1 MKRLLVLLLFVVLIT
16 AVLDTI
22 GLTSFNIK
30 IIIDQIILNLAM
42 LIDMSNIQPILNN
55 IDNFIIGAIS
65 LLSLVTFPDIT
76 FVEGLLLLLI
86 LGLVIDK
93 FRSLNN
99 DVNLL
104 EQRRLKMDNDYQKQL
119 HHIIKRIHDL
129 SSNNTS
135 NSSSESSQK
144 TIEEIKQSIENLRS
158 TYLRSKIIRRDL
170 YSQNYRAKDIDSLIE
185 SQPVKK
191 KSTKGKTTKKKVAKK
206 VAKKLAKKVAKKV
219 STTKS
224 TKDKV
229 ISSSEKESI
238 NELVNENQIS
248 QIDLART
255 YLESGDKAKAEEII
269 IAVINT
275 GEETEKHEARLLY
288 MQLRK

>member
-1 MKRLLVLLLFVVLIT
+1 MKRLLVVLLFVVLVT

-42 LIDMSNIQPILNN
+42 LIDMDNIQPILNN
-55 IDNFIIGAIS
+55 IDNFIIVVIS
-65 LLSLVTFPDIT
+65 LLSLIIYPDVTII
-76 FVEGLLLLLI
+76 EGLLLLLI
-86 LGLVIDK
+86 LGLVVDK

-104 EQRRLKMDNDYQKQL
+104 EQRRLKMDNNYQKQL
-119 HHIIKRIHDL
+119 NHIIKRMHDI
-129 SSNNTS
+129 SSDNTS
-135 NSSSESSQK
+135 NSSNELSQK

-191 KSTKGKTTKKKVAKK
+191 KSTKSKTTKKKVVKK
-206 VAKKLAKKVAKKV
+206 VAKKVAKKV

-224 TKDKV
+224 IKDKV
-229 ISSSEKESI
+229 ISPSEKESI
-238 NELVNENQIS
+238 NELVNEKQIS

>member
-1 MKRLLVLLLFVVLIT
+1 MKRLLVVLLFVVLVT
-16 AVLDTI
+16 ALLDTI

-42 LIDMSNIQPILNN
+42 LIDMDNIQPILNN
-55 IDNFIIGAIS
+55 IDNFIIVVIS
-65 LLSLVTFPDIT
+65 LLSLIIYPDVTII
-76 FVEGLLLLLI
+76 EGLLLLLI
-86 LGLVIDK
+86 LGLVVDK

-104 EQRRLKMDNDYQKQL
+104 EQRRLKMDNNYQKQL
-119 HHIIKRIHDL
+119 NHIIKRMHDI
-129 SSNNTS
+129 SSDNTS
-135 NSSSESSQK
+135 NSSNELSQK

-191 KSTKGKTTKKKVAKK
+191 KSTKGKITKKKVTKK
-206 VAKKLAKKVAKKV
+206 ATKKVAKKV

-229 ISSSEKESI
+229 ISFSEKESI
-238 NELVNENQIS
+238 KELVNDNQIS

>member
-1 MKRLLVLLLFVVLIT
+1 M
-16 AVLDTI
+16 
-22 GLTSFNIK
+22 
-30 IIIDQIILNLAM
+30 
-42 LIDMSNIQPILNN
+42 
-55 IDNFIIGAIS
+55 
-65 LLSLVTFPDIT
+65 
-76 FVEGLLLLLI
+76 
-86 LGLVIDK
+86 VI
-93 FRSLNN
+93 FL
-99 DVNLL
+99 
-104 EQRRLKMDNDYQKQL
+104 
-119 HHIIKRIHDL
+119 
-129 SSNNTS
+129 
-135 NSSSESSQK
+135 
-144 TIEEIKQSIENLRS
+144 KQSIENLRS

-206 VAKKLAKKVAKKV
+206 AAKKAAKKV

-224 TKDKV
+224 IKDKV
-229 ISSSEKESI
+229 ISPSEKESI

>member
-65 LLSLVTFPDIT
+65 LLSLITFPDVT

-104 EQRRLKMDNDYQKQL
+104 EQRRLKMDENYQKQL
-119 HHIIKRIHDL
+119 HHIIKRMHDL

-135 NSSSESSQK
+135 NSTNELSQK

-206 VAKKLAKKVAKKV
+206 AAKKAAKKV

-224 TKDKV
+224 IKDKV
-229 ISSSEKESI
+229 ISPSEKESI

>member
-65 LLSLVTFPDIT
+65 LLSLIPFPDIT

-135 NSSSESSQK
+135 NSSNELSQK

-191 KSTKGKTTKKKVAKK
+191 KSTKSKTTKKKVVKKVAKK
-206 VAKKLAKKVAKKV
+206 VAKKV
-219 STTKS
+219 SKSKS

-238 NELVNENQIS
+238 KELVNENQIS

>member
-1 MKRLLVLLLFVVLIT
+1 MKRLLVVLLFVVLVT
-16 AVLDTI
+16 ALLDTI

-42 LIDMSNIQPILNN
+42 LIDMDNIQPILNN
-55 IDNFIIGAIS
+55 IDNFIIVVIS
-65 LLSLVTFPDIT
+65 LLSLIIYPDVTII
-76 FVEGLLLLLI
+76 EGLLLLLI
-86 LGLVIDK
+86 LGLVVDK

-104 EQRRLKMDNDYQKQL
+104 EQRRLKMDNNYQKQL
-119 HHIIKRIHDL
+119 NHIIKRMHDI
-129 SSNNTS
+129 SSDNTS
-135 NSSSESSQK
+135 NSSNELSQK
-144 TIEEIKQSIENLRS
+144 TIEEIKNSIENLRS

-191 KSTKGKTTKKKVAKK
+191 KSTKGKTTKKKVTKKATKK
-206 VAKKLAKKVAKKV
+206 VVKKV

-238 NELVNENQIS
+238 KELVNENQIS

>member
-42 LIDMSNIQPILNN
+42 LIDMNNIQPILNN

-119 HHIIKRIHDL
+119 HHIIKRMHDL

-135 NSSSESSQK
+135 NSSNELSQK

-170 YSQNYRAKDIDSLIE
+170 YSQNYRAKDIDSLID

-206 VAKKLAKKVAKKV
+206 VAKKVVKKV

-224 TKDKV
+224 IKDKV

-238 NELVNENQIS
+238 KELVNENQIS

>member
-1 MKRLLVLLLFVVLIT
+1 MKRLLVLLLFVIFII

-22 GLTSFNIK
+22 GFTSFNIK

-42 LIDMSNIQPILNN
+42 LIDMDDIQPILNN
-55 IDNFIIGAIS
+55 IDNFIITFIS
-65 LLSLVTFPDIT
+65 LFSLITFPNIT
-76 FVEGLLLLLI
+76 FVEGLLLLLV

-99 DVNLL
+99 DINLL
-104 EQRRLKMDNDYQKQL
+104 EKRRLKMDNNYQKQL
-119 HHIIKRIHDL
+119 HHIIKRIHEL

-135 NSSSESSQK
+135 NTTNEVSQK
-144 TIEEIKQSIENLRS
+144 TIDEIVSSIENLRS
-158 TYLRSKIIRRDL
+158 TYLRSKIIRRDI
-170 YSQNYRAKDIDSLIE
+170 YSQNYRAKDVDSLTQ

-191 KSTKGKTTKKKVAKK
+191 KPTKGKVTKKKVAKK
-206 VAKKLAKKVAKKV
+206 VVKKAVKKV

-224 TKDKV
+224 KKDKV
-229 ISSSEKESI
+229 ITSSEKESI
-238 NELVNENQIS
+238 KELVSENQIS

-255 YLESGDKAKAEEII
+255 YLESGDKSKAKEII

-275 GEETEKHEARLLY
+275 GDETEKHEARLLY

>member
-1 MKRLLVLLLFVVLIT
+1 MKRLLVVLLFVVLVT

-42 LIDMSNIQPILNN
+42 LIDMDNIQPILNN
-55 IDNFIIGAIS
+55 IDNFIIVVIS
-65 LLSLVTFPDIT
+65 LLSLIIYPDVTII
-76 FVEGLLLLLI
+76 EGLLLLLI
-86 LGLVIDK
+86 LGLVVDK

-104 EQRRLKMDNDYQKQL
+104 EQRRLKMDNNYQKQL
-119 HHIIKRIHDL
+119 NHIIKRMHDI
-129 SSNNTS
+129 SSDNTS
-135 NSSSESSQK
+135 NSSNELSQK

-206 VAKKLAKKVAKKV
+206 AAKKAAKKV

-224 TKDKV
+224 IKDKV
-229 ISSSEKESI
+229 ISPSEKESI
-238 NELVNENQIS
+238 KELVNENQIS

>member
-1 MKRLLVLLLFVVLIT
+1 MKRLLVVLLFVVLVT

-42 LIDMSNIQPILNN
+42 LIDMDNIQPILNN
-55 IDNFIIGAIS
+55 IDNFIIVVIS
-65 LLSLVTFPDIT
+65 LLSLIIYPDVTII
-76 FVEGLLLLLI
+76 EGLLVLLI
-86 LGLVIDK
+86 LGLVVDK

-104 EQRRLKMDNDYQKQL
+104 EQRRLKMDNNYQKQL
-119 HHIIKRIHDL
+119 NHIIKRMHDI
-129 SSNNTS
+129 SSDNTS
-135 NSSSESSQK
+135 NSSNELSQK

-206 VAKKLAKKVAKKV
+206 AAKKAAKKV

>member
-104 EQRRLKMDNDYQKQL
+104 EQRRLKMDNNYQKQL
-119 HHIIKRIHDL
+119 HHIIKRMHDL

-135 NSSSESSQK
+135 NSSNELSQK
-144 TIEEIKQSIENLRS
+144 TIEEIKKSIENLRS

-185 SQPVKK
+185 SKPIKK
-191 KSTKGKTTKKKVAKK
+191 KSTKVKTNKKKVEKK
-206 VAKKLAKKVAKKV
+206 VAKKVAKKV

>member
-1 MKRLLVLLLFVVLIT
+1 MKRLLVVLLFVVLVT

-42 LIDMSNIQPILNN
+42 LIDMDNIQPILNN
-55 IDNFIIGAIS
+55 IDNFIIVVIS
-65 LLSLVTFPDIT
+65 LLSLIIYPDVTII
-76 FVEGLLLLLI
+76 EGLLLLLI
-86 LGLVIDK
+86 LGLVVDK

-104 EQRRLKMDNDYQKQL
+104 EQRRLKMDNNYQKQL
-119 HHIIKRIHDL
+119 NHIIKRMHDI
-129 SSNNTS
+129 SSDNTS
-135 NSSSESSQK
+135 NSSNELSQK
-144 TIEEIKQSIENLRS
+144 TIEEIKNSIENLRS

-191 KSTKGKTTKKKVAKK
+191 KSTKGKTTKKKVTKKATKK
-206 VAKKLAKKVAKKV
+206 VVKKV

-238 NELVNENQIS
+238 KELVNENQIS

>member
-1 MKRLLVLLLFVVLIT
+1 MKRLLVVLLFVVLVT
-16 AVLDTI
+16 ALLDTI

-42 LIDMSNIQPILNN
+42 LIDMDNIQPILNN
-55 IDNFIIGAIS
+55 IDNFIIVVIS
-65 LLSLVTFPDIT
+65 LLSLIIYPDVTII
-76 FVEGLLLLLI
+76 EGLLLLLI
-86 LGLVIDK
+86 LGLVVDK

-104 EQRRLKMDNDYQKQL
+104 EQRRLKMDNNYQKQL
-119 HHIIKRIHDL
+119 NHIIKRMHDI
-129 SSNNTS
+129 SSDNTS
-135 NSSSESSQK
+135 NSSNELSQK

-191 KSTKGKTTKKKVAKK
+191 KSTKGKTTKKKV
-206 VAKKLAKKVAKKV
+206 AKKVAKKV

>member
-1 MKRLLVLLLFVVLIT
+1 MKRLLVVLLFVVLVT
-16 AVLDTI
+16 ALLDTI

-42 LIDMSNIQPILNN
+42 LIDMDNIQPILNN
-55 IDNFIIGAIS
+55 IDNFIIVVIS
-65 LLSLVTFPDIT
+65 LLSLIIYPDVTII
-76 FVEGLLLLLI
+76 EGLLLLLI
-86 LGLVIDK
+86 LGLVVDK

-104 EQRRLKMDNDYQKQL
+104 EQRRLKMDNNYQKQL
-119 HHIIKRIHDL
+119 NHIIKRMHDI
-129 SSNNTS
+129 SSDNTS
-135 NSSSESSQK
+135 NSSNELSQK

-206 VAKKLAKKVAKKV
+206 VARKVAKKV

-238 NELVNENQIS
+238 KELVNENQIS

>member
-65 LLSLVTFPDIT
+65 LLSLIPFPDIT

-104 EQRRLKMDNDYQKQL
+104 EQRRLKMDNNYQKQL
-119 HHIIKRIHDL
+119 HHIIKRMHDL

-135 NSSSESSQK
+135 NSSNELSQK
-144 TIEEIKQSIENLRS
+144 TIKEIKQSIENLRS

-191 KSTKGKTTKKKVAKK
+191 KSTKSKTTKKKVVKK
-206 VAKKLAKKVAKKV
+206 AAKKVAKKV
-219 STTKS
+219 SKSKS

-238 NELVNENQIS
+238 KELVNENQIS

>member
-1 MKRLLVLLLFVVLIT
+1 MKRLLVVLLFVVLVT
-16 AVLDTI
+16 ALLDTI

-42 LIDMSNIQPILNN
+42 LIDMDNIQPILNN
-55 IDNFIIGAIS
+55 IDNFIIVVIS
-65 LLSLVTFPDIT
+65 LLSLIIYPDVTII
-76 FVEGLLLLLI
+76 EGLLLLLI
-86 LGLVIDK
+86 LGLVVDK

-104 EQRRLKMDNDYQKQL
+104 EQRRLKMDNNYQKQL
-119 HHIIKRIHDL
+119 NHIIKRMHDI
-129 SSNNTS
+129 SSDNTS
-135 NSSSESSQK
+135 NSSNELSQK
-144 TIEEIKQSIENLRS
+144 TIEEIKNSIENLRS

-191 KSTKGKTTKKKVAKK
+191 KSTKGKITKKKVTKK
-206 VAKKLAKKVAKKV
+206 ATKKVAKKV

-238 NELVNENQIS
+238 KELVNDNQIS

>member
-1 MKRLLVLLLFVVLIT
+1 MKRLLVVLLFVVLVT
-16 AVLDTI
+16 ALLDTI

-42 LIDMSNIQPILNN
+42 LIDMDNIQPILNN
-55 IDNFIIGAIS
+55 IDNFIIVVIS
-65 LLSLVTFPDIT
+65 LLSLIIYPDVTII
-76 FVEGLLLLLI
+76 EGLLLLLI
-86 LGLVIDK
+86 LGLVVDK

-104 EQRRLKMDNDYQKQL
+104 EQRRLKMDNNYQKQL
-119 HHIIKRIHDL
+119 NHIIKRMHDI
-129 SSNNTS
+129 SSDNTS
-135 NSSSESSQK
+135 NSSNELSQK

-191 KSTKGKTTKKKVAKK
+191 KSTKGKITKKKVTKK
-206 VAKKLAKKVAKKV
+206 ATKKVAKKV

>member
-65 LLSLVTFPDIT
+65 LLSLIPFPDIT

-104 EQRRLKMDNDYQKQL
+104 EQRRLKMDNNYQKQL
-119 HHIIKRIHDL
+119 HHIIKRMHDL

-135 NSSSESSQK
+135 NSSNELSQK
-144 TIEEIKQSIENLRS
+144 TIKEIKQSIENLRS

-206 VAKKLAKKVAKKV
+206 AAKKAAKKV

>member
-104 EQRRLKMDNDYQKQL
+104 EQRRLKMDNNYQKQL
-119 HHIIKRIHDL
+119 HHIIKRMHDL

-135 NSSSESSQK
+135 NSSSELSQK

-191 KSTKGKTTKKKVAKK
+191 KSTKSKTTKKKVAKK
-206 VAKKLAKKVAKKV
+206 AAKKVAKKV
-219 STTKS
+219 SKSKS

>member
-65 LLSLVTFPDIT
+65 LLSLITFPDIT
-76 FVEGLLLLLI
+76 FIEGLLLLLI

-119 HHIIKRIHDL
+119 HHIIKRMHDL

-135 NSSSESSQK
+135 NSSNELSQK
-144 TIEEIKQSIENLRS
+144 TIEEIKKSIENLRS

-206 VAKKLAKKVAKKV
+206 VTKKVAKKA
-219 STTKS
+219 SSTKS

>member
-104 EQRRLKMDNDYQKQL
+104 EQRRLKWITITKQL

-135 NSSSESSQK
+135 NSSNELSQK
-144 TIEEIKQSIENLRS
+144 
-158 TYLRSKIIRRDL
+158 
-170 YSQNYRAKDIDSLIE
+170 
-185 SQPVKK
+185 
-191 KSTKGKTTKKKVAKK
+191 
-206 VAKKLAKKVAKKV
+206 
-219 STTKS
+219 
-224 TKDKV
+224 
-229 ISSSEKESI
+229 
-238 NELVNENQIS
+238 
-248 QIDLART
+248 
-255 YLESGDKAKAEEII
+255 
-269 IAVINT
+269 
-275 GEETEKHEARLLY
+275 RLK
-288 MQLRK
+288 R

>member
-1 MKRLLVLLLFVVLIT
+1 MKRLLVVLLFVVLVT
-16 AVLDTI
+16 ALLDTI

-42 LIDMSNIQPILNN
+42 LIDMDNIQPILNN
-55 IDNFIIGAIS
+55 IDNFIIVVIS
-65 LLSLVTFPDIT
+65 LLSLIIYPDVTII
-76 FVEGLLLLLI
+76 EGLLLLLI
-86 LGLVIDK
+86 LGLVVDK

-104 EQRRLKMDNDYQKQL
+104 EQRRLKMDNNYQKQL
-119 HHIIKRIHDL
+119 NHIIKRMHDI
-129 SSNNTS
+129 SSDNTS
-135 NSSSESSQK
+135 NSSNELSQK

-206 VAKKLAKKVAKKV
+206 AAKKRYSSRKTTNQKNKKRVIDCFHRKWQGQDNCIFRYGF
-219 STTKS
+219 
-224 TKDKV
+224 KD
-229 ISSSEKESI
+229 
-238 NELVNENQIS
+238 
-248 QIDLART
+248 DRT
-255 YLESGDKAKAEEII
+255 WL
-269 IAVINT
+269 
-275 GEETEKHEARLLY
+275 
-288 MQLRK
+288 

>member
-65 LLSLVTFPDIT
+65 LLSLIPFPDIT

-104 EQRRLKMDNDYQKQL
+104 EQRRLKMDNNYQKQL
-119 HHIIKRIHDL
+119 HHIIKRMHDL

-135 NSSSESSQK
+135 NSSNELSQK
-144 TIEEIKQSIENLRS
+144 TIKEIKQSIENLRS

-191 KSTKGKTTKKKVAKK
+191 KSTKSKTTKKKVVKKVAKK
-206 VAKKLAKKVAKKV
+206 VAKKV
-219 STTKS
+219 SKSKS

-238 NELVNENQIS
+238 KELVNENQIS

>member
-65 LLSLVTFPDIT
+65 LLSLIPFPDIT

-104 EQRRLKMDNDYQKQL
+104 EQRRLKMDNNYQKQL
-119 HHIIKRIHDL
+119 HHIIKRMHDL

-135 NSSSESSQK
+135 NSSNELSQK

-191 KSTKGKTTKKKVAKK
+191 KSTKSKTTKKKVVKKVAKK
-206 VAKKLAKKVAKKV
+206 VAKKV
-219 STTKS
+219 SKSKS

-238 NELVNENQIS
+238 KELVNENQIS

>member
-1 MKRLLVLLLFVVLIT
+1 MKRLLVVLLFVVLVT

-42 LIDMSNIQPILNN
+42 LIDMDNIQPILNN
-55 IDNFIIGAIS
+55 IDNFIIVVIS
-65 LLSLVTFPDIT
+65 LLSLIIYPDVTII
-76 FVEGLLLLLI
+76 EGLLLLLI
-86 LGLVIDK
+86 LGLVVDK

-104 EQRRLKMDNDYQKQL
+104 EQRRLKMDNNYQKQL
-119 HHIIKRIHDL
+119 NHIIKRMHDI
-129 SSNNTS
+129 SSDNTS
-135 NSSSESSQK
+135 NSSNELSQK
-144 TIEEIKQSIENLRS
+144 TIEEIKNSIENLRS

-206 VAKKLAKKVAKKV
+206 AAKKAAKKV

-224 TKDKV
+224 IKDKV
-229 ISSSEKESI
+229 ISPSEKESI

-255 YLESGDKAKAEEII
+255 YLESGDKAIAEEII

>member
-1 MKRLLVLLLFVVLIT
+1 MKRLLVVLLFVVLVT
-16 AVLDTI
+16 ALLDTI

-42 LIDMSNIQPILNN
+42 LIDMDNIQPILNN
-55 IDNFIIGAIS
+55 IDNFIIVVIS
-65 LLSLVTFPDIT
+65 LLSLIIYPDVTII
-76 FVEGLLLLLI
+76 EGLLLLLI
-86 LGLVIDK
+86 LGLVVDK

-104 EQRRLKMDNDYQKQL
+104 EQRRLKMDNNYQKQL
-119 HHIIKRIHDL
+119 NHIIKRMHDI
-129 SSNNTS
+129 SSDNTS
-135 NSSSESSQK
+135 NSSNELSQK

-170 YSQNYRAKDIDSLIE
+170 YSQNYRTKDIDSLIE

-191 KSTKGKTTKKKVAKK
+191 KSTKGKPTKKKVTKKATKKVAKK
-206 VAKKLAKKVAKKV
+206 A

-238 NELVNENQIS
+238 KELVNDNQIS

>member
-1 MKRLLVLLLFVVLIT
+1 MKRLLVLLLFVILIT

-65 LLSLVTFPDIT
+65 LLSLIPFPDIT

-104 EQRRLKMDNDYQKQL
+104 EQRRLKMDDNYQKQL
-119 HHIIKRIHDL
+119 HHIIKRMHDL

-135 NSSSESSQK
+135 NSSNELSQK
-144 TIEEIKQSIENLRS
+144 TIEEIKKSIENLRS

-170 YSQNYRAKDIDSLIE
+170 YSQNYRAKDIDSLNE

-206 VAKKLAKKVAKKV
+206 AAKKVAKKV

-248 QIDLART
+248 HIDLART

>member
-1 MKRLLVLLLFVVLIT
+1 MKRLLVVLLFVVLVT

-42 LIDMSNIQPILNN
+42 LIDMDNIQPILNN
-55 IDNFIIGAIS
+55 IDNFIIVVIS
-65 LLSLVTFPDIT
+65 LLSLIIYPDVTII
-76 FVEGLLLLLI
+76 EGLLLLLI
-86 LGLVIDK
+86 LGLVVDK

-104 EQRRLKMDNDYQKQL
+104 EQRRLKMDNNYQKQL
-119 HHIIKRIHDL
+119 NHIIKRMHDI
-129 SSNNTS
+129 SSDNTS
-135 NSSSESSQK
+135 NSSNELSQK

-191 KSTKGKTTKKKVAKK
+191 KSTKGKTTKKKVTKK
-206 VAKKLAKKVAKKV
+206 ATKKVAKKV

>member
-1 MKRLLVLLLFVVLIT
+1 MKRLLVVLLFVVLVT
-16 AVLDTI
+16 ALLDTI

-42 LIDMSNIQPILNN
+42 LIDRDNIQPILNN
-55 IDNFIIGAIS
+55 IDTFIIVVIS
-65 LLSLVTFPDIT
+65 LLSLIIYPDVTII
-76 FVEGLLLLLI
+76 EGLLILLI
-86 LGLVIDK
+86 LGLVVDK

-104 EQRRLKMDNDYQKQL
+104 EQRRLKMDNNYQKQL
-119 HHIIKRIHDL
+119 HHIIKRMHDL

-135 NSSSESSQK
+135 NSSNELSQK

-191 KSTKGKTTKKKVAKK
+191 KSTKSKTTKKKVVKKAAKK
-206 VAKKLAKKVAKKV
+206 VAKKLSK
-219 STTKS
+219 SKS

-238 NELVNENQIS
+238 KELVNENQIS

>member
-65 LLSLVTFPDIT
+65 LLSLIIYPDVTII
-76 FVEGLLLLLI
+76 EGLLLLLI
-86 LGLVIDK
+86 LGLVVDK

-104 EQRRLKMDNDYQKQL
+104 EQRRLKMDNNYQKQL
-119 HHIIKRIHDL
+119 HHIIKRMHDL

-135 NSSSESSQK
+135 NSSNELSQK

-206 VAKKLAKKVAKKV
+206 AAKKAAKKV

-224 TKDKV
+224 IKDKV
-229 ISSSEKESI
+229 ISPSEKESI

>member
-1 MKRLLVLLLFVVLIT
+1 MKRLLVVLLFVVLVT

-42 LIDMSNIQPILNN
+42 LIDMDNIQPILNN
-55 IDNFIIGAIS
+55 IDNFIIVVIS
-65 LLSLVTFPDIT
+65 LLSLIIYPDVTII
-76 FVEGLLLLLI
+76 EGLLVLLI
-86 LGLVIDK
+86 LGLVVDK

-104 EQRRLKMDNDYQKQL
+104 EQRRLKMDNNYQKQL
-119 HHIIKRIHDL
+119 NHIIKRMHDI
-129 SSNNTS
+129 SSDNTS
-135 NSSSESSQK
+135 NSSNELSQK
-144 TIEEIKQSIENLRS
+144 TIEEIKNSIENLRS

-191 KSTKGKTTKKKVAKK
+191 KSTKGKTTKKKVTKK
-206 VAKKLAKKVAKKV
+206 ATKKVAKKV

-238 NELVNENQIS
+238 KELVNDNQIS

>member
-1 MKRLLVLLLFVVLIT
+1 MKRLLVVLLFVVLVT

-42 LIDMSNIQPILNN
+42 LIDMDNIQPILNN
-55 IDNFIIGAIS
+55 IDNFIIVVIS
-65 LLSLVTFPDIT
+65 LLSLIIYPDVTII
-76 FVEGLLLLLI
+76 EGLLLLLI
-86 LGLVIDK
+86 LGLVVDK

-104 EQRRLKMDNDYQKQL
+104 EQRRLKMDNNYQKQL
-119 HHIIKRIHDL
+119 NHIIKRMHDI
-129 SSNNTS
+129 SSDNTS
-135 NSSSESSQK
+135 NSSNELSQK

-206 VAKKLAKKVAKKV
+206 AAKKAAKKV

-224 TKDKV
+224 IKDKV
-229 ISSSEKESI
+229 ISPSEKESI

>member
-1 MKRLLVLLLFVVLIT
+1 MKRLLVVLLFIVLVT
-16 AVLDTI
+16 ALLDTI

-42 LIDMSNIQPILNN
+42 LIDMDNIQPILNN
-55 IDNFIIGAIS
+55 IDNFIIVVIS
-65 LLSLVTFPDIT
+65 LLSLIIYPDVTII
-76 FVEGLLLLLI
+76 EGLLLLLI
-86 LGLVIDK
+86 LGLVVDK

-104 EQRRLKMDNDYQKQL
+104 EQRRLKMDNNYQKQL
-119 HHIIKRIHDL
+119 NHIIKRMHDI
-129 SSNNTS
+129 SSDNTS
-135 NSSSESSQK
+135 NSSNELSQK
-144 TIEEIKQSIENLRS
+144 TIKEIKQSIENLRS

-191 KSTKGKTTKKKVAKK
+191 KSTKSKTTKKKVVKK
-206 VAKKLAKKVAKKV
+206 AAKKVAKKV
-219 STTKS
+219 SKSKS

-238 NELVNENQIS
+238 KELVNENQIS

>member
-65 LLSLVTFPDIT
+65 LLSLIPFPDIT

-104 EQRRLKMDNDYQKQL
+104 EQRRLKMDNNYQKQL
-119 HHIIKRIHDL
+119 HHIIKRMHDL

-135 NSSSESSQK
+135 NSSNELSQK

-191 KSTKGKTTKKKVAKK
+191 KSTKSKTTKKKVVKKVAKK
-206 VAKKLAKKVAKKV
+206 VAKKV
-219 STTKS
+219 SKSKS

>member
-65 LLSLVTFPDIT
+65 LLSLFTFPDIT

-104 EQRRLKMDNDYQKQL
+104 EQRRLKMDNNYQKQL
-119 HHIIKRIHDL
+119 HHIIKRMHDL

-135 NSSSESSQK
+135 NSSNELSQK

-191 KSTKGKTTKKKVAKK
+191 KSTKSKTTKKKVVKK
-206 VAKKLAKKVAKKV
+206 AAKKVAKKV
-219 STTKS
+219 SKSKS

-238 NELVNENQIS
+238 KELVNENQIS

>member
-65 LLSLVTFPDIT
+65 LLSLIPFPDIT

-93 FRSLNN
+93 FRSLTN

-170 YSQNYRAKDIDSLIE
+170 YSQNYRANDIDSLIE

-206 VAKKLAKKVAKKV
+206 VTKKVAKKV

-229 ISSSEKESI
+229 ISPSEKESI

>member
-1 MKRLLVLLLFVVLIT
+1 MH
-16 AVLDTI
+16 D
-22 GLTSFNIK
+22 
-30 IIIDQIILNLAM
+30 
-42 LIDMSNIQPILNN
+42 
-55 IDNFIIGAIS
+55 IS
-65 LLSLVTFPDIT
+65 SD
-76 FVEGLLLLLI
+76 
-86 LGLVIDK
+86 
-93 FRSLNN
+93 
-99 DVNLL
+99 
-104 EQRRLKMDNDYQKQL
+104 
-119 HHIIKRIHDL
+119 
-129 SSNNTS
+129 NTS
-135 NSSSESSQK
+135 NSSNELSQK

-191 KSTKGKTTKKKVAKK
+191 KSTKSKTTKKKVVKK
-206 VAKKLAKKVAKKV
+206 AAKKVAKKV
-219 STTKS
+219 SKTKS

-238 NELVNENQIS
+238 KELVNENQIS

>member
-65 LLSLVTFPDIT
+65 LLSLITFPDVT

-104 EQRRLKMDNDYQKQL
+104 EQRRLKMDNNYQKQL
-119 HHIIKRIHDL
+119 HHIIKRMHDL

-135 NSSSESSQK
+135 NSSNELSQK

-191 KSTKGKTTKKKVAKK
+191 KSTKRKTTKKK
-206 VAKKLAKKVAKKV
+206 LSKKVAKKV